1 MHNLHVKTGMKY
13 TFQEEQGSGVIRNQ
27 LRHYLWRLAVSYK
40 HLSLTERHYIEL
52 ERKMGTSANKI
63 AKALD
68 RSQGTVSREITRNSG
83 LRGYRHQQADR
94 KAQERHEIKPKSVK
108 MSEDIKLIIKG
119 YIEKD
124 WSPEQIA
131 GRLKKDGVISLHHET
146 IYQYVLDDKK
156 AGGELYLHLRH
167 QKKTYRKRYG
177 SAHNRTGI
185 PDRVDIEQRPE
196 AANDRT
202 RVGDWE
208 ADTII
213 GHNHKGVITTLD
225 ERVTKLRLALPT
237 SSKRAAPVAAA
248 ISYLLNPIKAFVKT
262 ITFDNGKEFV
272 MLQWIAG
279 CLGCDTYFAK
289 PYHSWERGQN
299 ENANGLLRQYFPKAM
314 ELIDVTGEEVFKAVD
329 KLNSRPRKCL
339 DFKTPYEA
347 FKDATG
353 VNVKNL
359 LGYALIT

>member
-1 MHNLHVKTGMKY
+1 MG
-13 TFQEEQGSGVIRNQ
+13 
-27 LRHYLWRLAVSYK
+27 YK
-40 HLSLTERHYIEL
+40 HLSLADRHYIEI

-63 AKALD
+63 AEALE
-68 RSQGTVSREITRNSG
+68 RSQSTISREIARNCG
-83 LRGYRHQQADR
+83 QRGYRHQQADR
-94 KAQERHEIKPKSVK
+94 MALERHEIKPKSIK
-108 MSEDIKLIIKG
+108 MTDSIKQIINER
-119 YIEKD
+119 IEQD

-131 GRLKKDGVISLHHET
+131 GRLKEDGVISLHHET
-146 IYQYVLDDKK
+146 IYQYILNDKR
-156 AGGELYLHLRH
+156 AGGVLYKHLRH
-167 QKKTYRKRYG
+167 QNKTYRKRYG

-185 PDRVDIEQRPE
+185 PNRVDIDQRPE
-196 AANDRT
+196 AANERS
-202 RVGDWE
+202 RIGDWE
-208 ADTII
+208 ADTVI

-237 SSKRAAPVAAA
+237 GSKAAAPVAAA
-248 ISYLLNPIKAFVKT
+248 ISYLLNPIKNFVKT

-272 MLQWIAG
+272 MHQWIANY
-279 CLGCDTYFAK
+279 LSCDTYFAK

-339 DFKTPYEA
+339 GFKTPYEA
-347 FKDATG
+347 FQKATG
-353 VNVKNL
+353 IDVRNL